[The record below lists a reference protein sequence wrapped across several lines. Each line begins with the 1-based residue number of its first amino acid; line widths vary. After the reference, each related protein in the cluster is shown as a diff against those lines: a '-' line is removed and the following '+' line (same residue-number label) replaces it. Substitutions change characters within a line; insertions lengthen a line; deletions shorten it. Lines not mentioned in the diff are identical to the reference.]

1 MITSLPATVPK
12 PFKKIHRC
20 LPENKPH
27 SAGFTLVEIV
37 VASAISVVLLGVV
50 YNLLFS
56 TLNADK
62 VSEEF
67 TNSVFEARRVVLRV
81 SQEMLSARDLIYP
94 VITNQDRVYSS
105 DFIIFKDA
113 MNLIKA
119 VYYDTVKQEVK
130 LFAVKIDKE
139 TGKLLL
145 EAEPKPLGRNISGIR
160 FTCDGA
166 HPEHIQFRI
175 YSRSG
180 KQEYHLVSG
189 VRMLNS

>member
-1 MITSLPATVPK
+1 MITSLPAIVPK
-12 PFKKIHRC
+12 LFKKINCC
-20 LPENKPH
+20 LPEHKNR

-37 VASAISVVLLGVV
+37 VATAVSIVLMGVV

-67 TNSVFEARRVVLRV
+67 TNSVFEARRVVLRI

-94 VITNQDRVYSS
+94 SVTSRDRVYSS
-105 DFIIFKDA
+105 DFIVFKDA

-130 LFAVKIDKE
+130 LFSVKIDKD

-145 EAEPKPLGRNISGIR
+145 ESDPKALGRNISGIR

-180 KQEYHLVSG
+180 EQEYHLVSG
-189 VRMLNS
+189 VRMLNG